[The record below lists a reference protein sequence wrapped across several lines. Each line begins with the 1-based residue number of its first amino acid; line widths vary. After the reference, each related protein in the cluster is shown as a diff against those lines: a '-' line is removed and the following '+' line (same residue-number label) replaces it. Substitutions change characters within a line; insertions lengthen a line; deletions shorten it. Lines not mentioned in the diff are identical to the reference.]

1 MSPASQE
8 PILYARLPD
17 GIVIIRVNGKGTHQQ
32 TSALLHVFQM
42 TRDLNPPPSYV
53 IDLDQ
58 CTTMDST
65 FMGTLASIGLHQRR
79 ERGTSVVVVNS
90 KEHVRY
96 LLNTLGL
103 HYILDLRPEQGQD
116 CAADGVGGAAAQA
129 GDAAFKPAEAPAM
142 TNLDRIVMMIEA
154 HKTLVD
160 VDEGNEVKFD
170 SVIKSLRDSLA
181 REQKRN

>member
-1 MSPASQE
+1 MSPSCSD

-17 GIVIIRVNGKGTHQQ
+17 GIVIIRVIGKGTHQQ
-32 TSALLHVFQM
+32 TSNLLHVFQI
-42 TRDLNPPPSYV
+42 TRDQTPPPSYI

-79 ERGTSVVVVNS
+79 ELGTSVVVTNI

-103 HYILDLRPEQGQD
+103 HYILDLRPDKGKVTD
-116 CAADGVGGAAAQA
+116 RVGDDDFTAAEPPPMSHV
-129 GDAAFKPAEAPAM
+129 
-142 TNLDRIVMMIEA
+142 DRIVMMIEA
-154 HKTLVD
+154 HERLID
-160 VDEGNEVKFD
+160 VDGENEIKFE
-170 SVIKSLRDSLA
+170 SVLKSLRDSLA
-181 REQKRN
+181 REQQRGS